1 MPSDDMTH
9 PIPDLTGYITEGQV
23 LVDRSLSRKGV
34 FPPINPLP
42 SLSRLMK
49 EAIGKGSTRE
59 DHSGLS
65 AQLYAAYAKG
75 REIRDL
81 VAVVGEESLTD
92 EDKLYL
98 DFANQFEDQF
108 LNQGLTDRSIFETL
122 DLGWKLLQIFPN
134 PIRQLKRIDKKIID
148 KYHFNTRDPNY
159 NFNTVDA

>member
-1 MPSDDMTH
+1 MPNDDITH

-23 LVDRSLSRKGV
+23 YVDRALNRKGV

-49 EAIGKGSTRE
+49 EAIGKDSTRE

-92 EDKLYL
+92 EDRLYL
-98 DFANQFEDQF
+98 VFAEKFENEF
-108 LNQGLTDRSIFETL
+108 LDQGLTNRTIFETL
-122 DLGWKLLQIFPN
+122 NLGWDLLKVFPN
-134 PIRQLKRIDKKIID
+134 PIRQLKRIDAEVIE
-148 KYHFNTRDPNY
+148 KYHPEFRDKNADLDRI
-159 NFNTVDA
+159 DA